1 MGLVCQKYR
10 AIIMS
15 KKYNQGYE
23 DAKRDPKYD
32 NQELHD
38 TEDRREYRDG
48 QITATIDRIY
58 ELIKQGKG
66 NDK

>member
-1 MGLVCQKYR
+1 
-10 AIIMS
+10 MS

-23 DAKRDPKYD
+23 DAKRDPKYN
-32 NQELHD
+32 NQELHG

-48 QITATIDRIY
+48 WITSTIERIY
-58 ELIKQGKG
+58 ELIKQGKE